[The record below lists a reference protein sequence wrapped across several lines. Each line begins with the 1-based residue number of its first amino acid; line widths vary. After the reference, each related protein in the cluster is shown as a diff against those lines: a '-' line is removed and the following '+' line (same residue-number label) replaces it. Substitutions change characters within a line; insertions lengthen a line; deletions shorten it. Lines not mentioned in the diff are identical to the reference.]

1 MSLSPSLPG
10 SIKTIKHFAK
20 SKSNYCYE
28 DTLFFTDAELQGEYF
43 FSRIY
48 TANHSSN
55 AKLMKD

>member
-28 DTLFFTDAELQGEYF
+28 DTLFFTDAELHGEYVF
-43 FSRIY
+43 FLGYIPQIIRVMQ
-48 TANHSSN
+48 N
-55 AKLMKD
+55 L